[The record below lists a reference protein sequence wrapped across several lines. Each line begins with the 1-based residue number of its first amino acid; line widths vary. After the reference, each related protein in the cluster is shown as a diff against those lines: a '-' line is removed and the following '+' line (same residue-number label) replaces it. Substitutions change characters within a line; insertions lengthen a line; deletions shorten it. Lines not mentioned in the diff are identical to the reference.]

1 MISVQ
6 IYDKECATI
15 AIGLR
20 LVCLCLSLIGIFHV
34 RVAACAKQSSLAS
47 SLDYCVD
54 MLFHWLCHL
63 CHSSSF
69 LPHSLSEE
77 VVYVLF
83 NASCLVISFLFLLQ
97 ELGFNVVTLLLSLI
111 FALTRS
117 SWTDLSR
124 AFWASFPVSVSSRS
138 GCFDSPSSTALF
150 VGKKQGHV
158 DKGYK
163 SSPFKPQPWN
173 GEVSG

>member
-6 IYDKECATI
+6 IHDKECATI

-34 RVAACAKQSSLAS
+34 RVAACAKQSYLAS
-47 SLDYCVD
+47 SLDYCID

-111 FALTRS
+111 FAYHSVCRIRYASSHQMSTRRRPCHLT
-117 SWTDLSR
+117 
-124 AFWASFPVSVSSRS
+124 
-138 GCFDSPSSTALF
+138 
-150 VGKKQGHV
+150 
-158 DKGYK
+158 
-163 SSPFKPQPWN
+163 
-173 GEVSG
+173 